1 MLLATR
7 RAATDPR
14 PPSQPYD
21 ANYQQEHAIK
31 HLSFHAHLR
40 KLTSSA
46 PPSASASSFIPPLS
60 SPNYRVAV
68 PCPSGSHPSWPG
80 GICTKCQP
88 SAVTLS
94 RQTWRMVDHVEF
106 SSPAVI
112 EQIIGFWR
120 QTAQQRFGYLL
131 GRFEPYDKVPM
142 GVKAV
147 VEALHEPAQEP
158 HPDGIS
164 VGFPW
169 VDESKVEKIAAAAGL
184 HVVGCLFTDLTPDPD
199 KKATGQ
205 VISKRHAG
213 AFFLSSLEV
222 LFAAQ
227 LQRQHPTPSRFADT
241 GRFSSRFVTCVV
253 SGDVE
258 GQISVE
264 AYQVSDQAMG
274 MVEADMV
281 EPSVDPGVVRIK
293 EEGGERYIPEVFYRY
308 KNKYGLEVK
317 ESAKPCFPVEYLI
330 VNVSQI
336 SSSLRTPANT
346 HHCLPTFAGDQRF
359 PCQPLTLVRRLVA
372 VRARE
377 PDRPAG
383 PDDGQGGGLV
393 RHRGRLGPARPPHR
407 RVRPRDP
414 LAAGRGAV
422 PAADQVAQRL
432 APDLVPRVA
441 GRV

>member
-1 MLLATR
+1 MPAF
-7 RAATDPR
+7 ADPR
-14 PPSQPYD
+14 SHAPQPYD
-21 ANYQQEHAIK
+21 AKYQTEHAIK

-106 SSPAVI
+106 SSPAII
-112 EQIIGFWR
+112 EQVIGFWR

-147 VEALHEPAQEP
+147 VEAIHEPSQEP

-169 VDESKVEKIAAAAGL
+169 DEDKVEKLAAAAGL

-205 VISKRHAG
+205 VLSKRHAG

-227 LQRQHPTPSRFADT
+227 LQRKHPTPSRFADT

-258 GQISVE
+258 GQIAVE

-293 EEGGERYIPEVFYRY
+293 EEGATGERYIPEVFYRQFHSSLRLRCVILCLPTNRNCLSLGY

-330 VNVSQI
+330 VNVSLAAVRCRFRGGMLTRPMCVAGYERLPGQ
-336 SSSLRTPANT
+336 SLAAV
-346 HHCLPTFAGDQRF
+346 LE
-359 PCQPLTLVRRLVA
+359 LVT

-377 PDRPAG
+377 PDGPAG
-383 PDDGQGGGLV
+383 PDDGQGRRQL
-393 RHRGRLGPARPPHR
+393 RHRRCVGPARPSH
-407 RVRPRDP
+407 
-414 LAAGRGAV
+414 
-422 PAADQVAQRL
+422 
-432 APDLVPRVA
+432 